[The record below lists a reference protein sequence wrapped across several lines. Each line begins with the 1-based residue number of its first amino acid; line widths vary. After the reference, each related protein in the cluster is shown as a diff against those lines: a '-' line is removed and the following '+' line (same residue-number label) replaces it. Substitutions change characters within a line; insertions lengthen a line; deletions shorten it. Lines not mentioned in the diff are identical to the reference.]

1 MIKKIKL
8 DVQINYDASL
18 IGYAI
23 LALPRSVLLLKVGII
38 VAGLYQIF
46 YKFL

>member
-1 MIKKIKL
+1 MKL

-23 LALPRSVLLLKVGII
+23 NLRNVARPILAKCLSLS
-38 VAGLYQIF
+38 
-46 YKFL
+46 